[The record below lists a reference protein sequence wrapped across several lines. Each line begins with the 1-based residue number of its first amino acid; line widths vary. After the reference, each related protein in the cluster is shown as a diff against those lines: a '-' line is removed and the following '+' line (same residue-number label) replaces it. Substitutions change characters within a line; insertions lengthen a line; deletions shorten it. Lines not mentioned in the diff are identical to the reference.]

1 MKRTIL
7 TLIAIALLS
16 ASISAQSTEERLP
29 TNMRCPKGTP
39 SRTDWE
45 GQKRIDFRPESRDG

>member
-29 TNMRCPKGTP
+29 TRACQEFCVWGVT
-39 SRTDWE
+39 
-45 GQKRIDFRPESRDG
+45 

>member
-29 TNMRCPKGTP
+29 TNMRCPKGT
-39 SRTDWE
+39 RF
-45 GQKRIDFRPESRDG
+45 GQGSASPD